1 MFCVSIRGI
10 VDTVIKNEEIL
21 LCRETA
27 AAFMGLSNGWGI
39 PCKFYTTNK
48 DIINSTY
55 IQGIPVDKINMDNV
69 WGSDGIYCTNKE
81 RTICELIKF
90 DCDIQAILES
100 MSNYYY
106 ENDECFTD
114 ALLSMVKQYDIE
126 EQFNGFIQDAIDY
139 YNE

>member
-1 MFCVSIRGI
+1 MYSVSIQNI
-10 VDTVIKNEEIL
+10 VNTVLKNEKIL

-39 PCKFYTTNK
+39 PCMFYTINK
-48 DIINSTY
+48 GIINSTY
-55 IQGIPVDKINMDNV
+55 IQSIQVDEINMDNTWESNGV
-69 WGSDGIYCTNKE
+69 YCTNKE

-106 ENDECFTD
+106 ENDESFTD
-114 ALLSMVKQYDIE
+114 TLLNMVKQYDIE
-126 EQFNGFIQDAIDY
+126 EQFTSFMQDAIDY